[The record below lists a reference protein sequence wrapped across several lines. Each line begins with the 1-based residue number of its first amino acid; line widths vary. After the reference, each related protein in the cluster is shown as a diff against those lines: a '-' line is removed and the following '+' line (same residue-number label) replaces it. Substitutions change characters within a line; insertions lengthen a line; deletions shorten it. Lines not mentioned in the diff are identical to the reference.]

1 MTKEEFI
8 SQIREKYPD
17 GFLQNPRDNYQAQ
30 KLNSEGLSYEGYC
43 LVSVSKLDSYDSISM
58 FNSFQGGDGVE
69 KFAVSVNLKKIE
81 KGHWQKVFFNFVDA
95 MNLYTE
101 LIGTDAEWY
110 VKTKVKYQSQK
121 VAA

>member
-1 MTKEEFI
+1 MTEEEFI

-69 KFAVSVNLKKIE
+69 KFAVSVNLKTIR
-81 KGHWQKVFFNFVDA
+81 VFFT
-95 MNLYTE
+95 NLANE
-101 LIGTDAEWY
+101 FFFCH
-110 VKTKVKYQSQK
+110 
-121 VAA
+121 AATFLRGLETLNSHSTG